1 MKKYI
6 SYILLLIAFSPFFE
20 AKAERLMTDQKIQ
33 CGFTEGQKGG
43 EVVECDIMTNA
54 CIVCT
59 ETKQGT
65 GWKTVLTAG
74 AYSQKVQVYK
84 CVSQGSSYGKSCKLA
99 MNGGL
104 EGDEWSNHLWGLV
117 RGAEVEGKNCI
128 VYNYFIK
135 YANCYGCIVVQT
147 LTSAFTKAA
156 GKAYNVS
163 KQLANI
169 IVLIG
174 MALWLSMFALKNV
187 SSFATLEP
195 MKILQEFFVQCF
207 KVILALVIL
216 NSGLKTIINYV
227 LIPIISTGTDVA
239 DTITANVSD
248 VISGNVTNLDADDFK
263 TSPDDPGAT
272 GGGSR

>member
-6 SYILLLIAFSPFFE
+6 LYLLLLTAFFPFFN
-20 AKAERLMTDQKIQ
+20 ARAERLMTDQKIQ

-43 EVVECDIMTNA
+43 EVVECDVMTHA

-59 ETKQGT
+59 ETKKGT
-65 GWKTVLTAG
+65 GWKTALTAG

-84 CVSQGSSYGKSCKLA
+84 CVSQGASYGKSCKLA

-117 RGAEVEGKNCI
+117 RGAEVQGKNCI

-135 YANCYGCIVVQT
+135 YANCYGCVVVQT

-163 KQLANI
+163 KEAANI
-169 IVLIG
+169 IALIG

-195 MKILQEFFVQCF
+195 MKMLQEFFVQCF
-207 KVILALVIL
+207 KVILALVII
-216 NSGLKTIINYV
+216 NSGLKTIINYI
-227 LIPIISTGTDVA
+227 LIPIVSTGTDIA

-272 GGGSR
+272 GGGGR